1 MDAMKKQFVL
11 MTLVVMALQLVT
23 MRVVSASS
31 LGDVVINEVA
41 WAGTADNSNDEWIE
55 LYNNTN
61 QSIDLSGWYIEDDGV
76 PSYTI
81 ASGVVAPHGYFLIE
95 DSELTINNLNA
106 DAVIGLSLAN
116 AGDSLVLKNS
126 TGMIVDSVNAS
137 GLAWYGGDGTSKST
151 MERIDPTNFVDNASN
166 WASAKSGNGS
176 TGRTNLQ
183 IFGTPKGANS
193 NFSGGTKALLTS
205 SKTELA
211 QGETFTVSFKAER
224 VVDLYAYGVD
234 INYDPAVIDFI
245 SASESNFLKAEGTS
259 TSFNYAL
266 ENDVPGK
273 LIIGNAR
280 LQNPPSGVD
289 GSGDL
294 FNINFKVIG
303 GSGSTEITIG
313 GNSFLADTAGDIPTS
328 FAPLTVMV
336 GQVVTISSI
345 GNLAAT
351 TGSNLYSFKLSWTA
365 PVSGADK
372 YIVRKKLSN
381 GTFVGLGETTNL
393 TFTDDDTVVNGG
405 NIIPNVIYKYQVIP
419 VKNGELGPASE
430 VTISENRGLVADN
443 DRSGRV
449 DGRDLE
455 KLARS
460 YGSGVGDEEYNPLSD
475 TTFDGLID
483 GNDLIDLGANFGMK
497 I

>member
-1 MDAMKKQFVL
+1 M
-11 MTLVVMALQLVT
+11 
-23 MRVVSASS
+23 
-31 LGDVVINEVA
+31 
-41 WAGTADNSNDEWIE
+41 
-55 LYNNTN
+55 
-61 QSIDLSGWYIEDDGV
+61 
-76 PSYTI
+76 
-81 ASGVVAPHGYFLIE
+81 
-95 DSELTINNLNA
+95 
-106 DAVIGLSLAN
+106 
-116 AGDSLVLKNS
+116 
-126 TGMIVDSVNAS
+126 
-137 GLAWYGGDGTSKST
+137 
-151 MERIDPTNFVDNASN
+151 
-166 WASAKSGNGS
+166 
-176 TGRTNLQ
+176 
-183 IFGTPKGANS
+183 
-193 NFSGGTKALLTS
+193 
-205 SKTELA
+205 
-211 QGETFTVSFKAER
+211 
-224 VVDLYAYGVD
+224 
-234 INYDPAVIDFI
+234 
-245 SASESNFLKAEGTS
+245 
-259 TSFNYAL
+259 
-266 ENDVPGK
+266 
-273 LIIGNAR
+273 
-280 LQNPPSGVD
+280 
-289 GSGDL
+289 
-294 FNINFKVIG
+294 
-303 GSGSTEITIG
+303 
-313 GNSFLADTAGDIPTS
+313 ADTAGDIPTS